1 MSKVYNEYTP
11 LYTSSPPEK
20 RAPLTPAEKM
30 RAMRE
35 RKKEEA
41 AKAVAPTKGA
51 ESYRERKNA
60 DMRALRERKKEAG
73 LTRLD
78 IEPEYP
84 YLWALQRACELCG
97 QTMSEG
103 VSALIRAFL
112 NCEDYEDIMAQQELA
127 GGSICEWV
135 VDLPDGQTDDDAPS
149 LAYVTYEYNPG
160 SLSLDLNA
168 ADHAFLTGQK
178 GMSATTTL
186 EVLINGRMFLPCPER
201 AGTALSDGYVLSKA
215 DVIPA
220 ATGQRMPLVYVHP
233 ANTKRGQ
240 ECPTFI
246 LSRVQTVSR
255 SNAKDYALCSQKYVR
270 RTEAILR
277 ATGRLPVARSAS
289 QPVGPMSADAM
300 LDVQLARINRA
311 ASSPSEAFKAK
322 VRHNIDLILER
333 REEGDRRSPEAWGD
347 RPPAY
352 EREEEAA

>member
-1 MSKVYNEYTP
+1 MSKVYNQYTP
-11 LYTSSPPEK
+11 SYTSSPPEK
-20 RAPLTPAEKM
+20 RTPLTPAEKM

-41 AKAVAPTKGA
+41 AEIAAAAEREQAQRERNKAKKAA
-51 ESYRERKNA
+51 SRERK
-60 DMRALRERKKEAG
+60 EEAG
-73 LTRLD
+73 LISLLLH
-78 IEPEYP
+78 PEYP
-84 YLWALQRACELCG
+84 YLWVLQRGCELAQ

-103 VSALIRAFL
+103 VSALIRAHRTG
-112 NCEDYEDIMAQQELA
+112 EDKADIMAQQELA

-246 LSRVQTVSR
+246 LSRVQTVSH

>member
-1 MSKVYNEYTP
+1 MSEGYTKVTTCN
-11 LYTSSPPEK
+11 TSSPPEK
-20 RAPLTPAEKM
+20 RTPLTPAEKM

-41 AKAVAPTKGA
+41 AKGA

-84 YLWALQRACELCG
+84 YLWVLQRGCELAQ

-103 VSALIRAFL
+103 VSSLIRAHRTG
-112 NCEDYEDIMAQQELA
+112 EDKEDIMAQQELA

-201 AGTALSDGYVLSKA
+201 AGTALSDGYVLTKA

-220 ATGQRMPLVYVHP
+220 ATGQRMALVYVHP
-233 ANTKRGQ
+233 ANIKRGQ

-255 SNAKDYALCSQKYVR
+255 SNVKDYAICSQKYVR

-277 ATGRLPVARSAS
+277 ATGRLPVARSA
-289 QPVGPMSADAM
+289 PVGPMSADAM

-311 ASSPSEAFKAK
+311 VSNPSEAFKAK

-333 REEGDRRSPEAWGD
+333 REEGDRRSPESWGD